1 MRCRVGKAKKARKA
15 AARQEQIAD
24 ELFAQ
29 VQKLS
34 GDLAVVDRILTNAVL
49 EGPTIDAWAAQVRI
63 ILTALVQARGLVA
76 GPVASAFSE
85 RYVGPLVGNGK
96 RQGSITVMESGTVPV
111 GSVIEG
117 EYTLLTD
124 AEVAAGR

>member
-1 MRCRVGKAKKARKA
+1 MGKKKQLRKA

-29 VQKLS
+29 VQRQS
-34 GDLAVVDRILTNAVL
+34 GELATVDRILSEAVL

-63 ILTALVQARGLVA
+63 ILTALVQARGLVV
-76 GPVASAFSE
+76 GQVASAFSDQ
-85 RYVGPLVGNGK
+85 RSGPLVGTPVSVRGLPD
-96 RQGSITVMESGTVPV
+96 SGVV
-111 GSVIEG
+111 EG